1 MYCRDKNM
9 VENTLLLKDK
19 FGLNTIIETGTYTG
33 ESTQLLSTMFDKV
46 YSCELYYDKYVHHY
60 TDLLKNDKVKLI
72 KGSSDKVL
80 PSIFDEI
87 GNDKF
92 ILYLDAHE
100 KDSYPLIDELQ
111 VVADYGFKPVIVIHD
126 WDVTHQLE
134 TYKTYTICMEYVKD
148 KMDLIYGQDGYVFE
162 RQDELNEL
170 PAVGYFY
177 SK

>member
-100 KDSYPLIDELQ
+100 KNSYPLIDELQ

-126 WDVTHQLE
+126 WDVTHRLE
-134 TYKTYTICMEYVKD
+134 TNETYTICMEYVKD
-148 KMDLIYGQDGYVFE
+148 KMDLIYGPGGYIFE
-162 RQDELNEL
+162 RQGEIDEL